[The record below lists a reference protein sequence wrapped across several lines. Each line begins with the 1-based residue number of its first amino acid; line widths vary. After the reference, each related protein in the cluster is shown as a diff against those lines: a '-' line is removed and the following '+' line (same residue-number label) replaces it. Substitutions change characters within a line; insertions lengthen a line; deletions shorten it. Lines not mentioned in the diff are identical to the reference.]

1 MKRFLAKV
9 FLFFVVSAGIL
20 AIWQWD
26 WVTYGWMQLSG
37 GARVILDA
45 RPVEDVLADTS
56 VPDSVK
62 AKLRLIEDIRRFA
75 IDSIGLSNTPNYQT
89 YYDQHG
95 KPICYVLTVAEKYAL
110 RGVDFSFPVIGSF
123 AYKGFFDK
131 DRANAEEKVWQ
142 TKGYDTEV
150 SPVSAYSMLGY
161 FRDPI
166 LSGMLQL
173 PEGRMANMLMHE
185 MTHAT
190 LFVKDQHEFNE
201 NLANFVG
208 DYGAER
214 FLAHRFGIH
223 SPEYRRYEQGKI
235 FRERYIRHFN
245 RGKDRLDSLY
255 RGFGPSLPVKD
266 KEFRKQQLIGQILR
280 TTDTLYRDLDQ
291 VRRRQWDDD
300 ERPNN
305 AFFIGFSTYNARRN
319 EFETEFKNRF
329 HGDFRQY
336 FVYLRTKYS
345 GLRD

>member
-1 MKRFLAKV
+1 MKRFLVKV
-9 FLFFVVSAGIL
+9 LLFFVVSTGIL
-20 AIWQWD
+20 AVWQWD

-45 RPVEDVLADTS
+45 RPVSEVLTDHA

-62 AKLRLIEDIRRFA
+62 AKLRLMEEIRRFA

-123 AYKGFFDK
+123 AYKGFFDPE
-131 DRANAEEKVWQ
+131 RARREEKNWQ
-142 TKGYDTEV
+142 AKGYDTEV
-150 SPVSAYSMLGY
+150 SPVAAYSMLGY

-190 LFVKDQHEFNE
+190 LFVKDEHEFNE

-214 FLAHRFGIH
+214 FLAHRFGRN
-223 SPEYRRYEQGKI
+223 SPQYRSYGQGKI

-245 RGKDRLDSLY
+245 RGKDLLDSLY
-255 RGFGPSLPVKD
+255 RGFPSALPVTE
-266 KEFRKQQLIGQILR
+266 KESRKQQLIGEILR
-280 TTDTLYRDLDQ
+280 TTDTLYRNLDQ
-291 VRRRQWDDD
+291 VRRRQWKD
-300 ERPNN
+300 EDRPNN
-305 AFFIGFSTYNARRN
+305 AFFIGFSTYNSRRN
-319 EFETEFKNRF
+319 EFETEFHNRF
-329 HGDFRQY
+329 HGDFRRY
-336 FVYLRTKYS
+336 FAYLRSKYS
-345 GLRD
+345 SLRD